1 MVAPE
6 PYLSAYLAVVR
17 WAILE
22 TRALA
27 WGNDHLRNRLSRR
40 RSALMADL
48 QDAIH
53 VIVELIPEWERC
65 DEPALRRNFLQAFD
79 EKWGRREESKGSL
92 IAILDQHL
100 LGAAKA
106 EPP

>member
-1 MVAPE
+1 MMVAPE

-27 WGNDHLRNRLSRR
+27 WGNHSLRNRLSRR
-40 RSALMADL
+40 RAELMADL

-65 DEPALRRNFLQAFD
+65 DEPALRRNFLLAFD
-79 EKWGRREESKGSL
+79 KKWGRQDESKGSL
-92 IAILDQHL
+92 VAILDRH
-100 LGAAKA
+100 LGA
-106 EPP
+106 PTSS